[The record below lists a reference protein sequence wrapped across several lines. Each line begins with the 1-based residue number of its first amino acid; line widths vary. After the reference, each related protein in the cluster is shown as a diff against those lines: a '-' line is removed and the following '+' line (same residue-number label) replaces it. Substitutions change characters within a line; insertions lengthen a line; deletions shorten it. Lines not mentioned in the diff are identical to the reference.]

1 MLKSKLIAPLLISIF
16 AFSVVM
22 SVNSESLF
30 QAQGTSGT
38 FTEENP
44 PTYLLTNPDQTYF
57 WEGDTISY
65 AGWTID
71 VYLVDESFITLT
83 NVDFAEFITFSPVEG
98 TSLSP
103 SDTSVEITF
112 MNPVGGDLY
121 DSVPIT
127 VEAFDP
133 CMIDPLDPA
142 CYTPMFTVSIW
153 EYPDKLTYFVGE
165 TLDLTGIFIDV
176 TDYNSINHYS
186 LGYND
191 SRISFRSVTT
201 NLPIAHD
208 DVLTMDDAN
217 LEIVYVDDY
226 YLDAAEATYPLTLT
240 LYPETPYQFDFVN
253 DVYTVL
259 ETNLSATRTLETFGL
274 TDDQW
279 LIKSYHDEDATI
291 TMRSGNFSEGLVFEE
306 TMNQSAFDV
315 SLLSQHLWGIEGMAG
330 NDGLLNTYVTNP
342 IIQAVYIKAY
352 APSGGGEVGLAV
364 NDNLITAST
373 DTTLAMSEFDNSDW
387 IIFPLYPTRAM
398 DLSVGHLELMFSSSG
413 GGPVYLQELR
423 IASTNDDGTGEFT
436 ELTDVMNLAHAM
448 ESLDSCTDQ
457 TSFIDVEQFNY
468 DSFDSNPTYSNLIE
482 NLMLRDRSITGG
494 DANEL
499 IVTMASKWEMM
510 ESRSQNEFAPPNE
523 RRGFALA
530 IENSLPTIGWSFFT
544 LLSLAFYFK
553 FKLVV

>member
-1 MLKSKLIAPLLISIF
+1 MGTLFYNSPDVSF
-16 AFSVVM
+16 M
-22 SVNSESLF
+22 SVNTSLPIYHGDILTSDDTEILFIYEDSYYMGFGASESF
-30 QAQGTSGT
+30 QITI
-38 FTEENP
+38 
-44 PTYLLTNPDQTYF
+44 YDQT
-57 WEGDTISY
+57 
-65 AGWTID
+65 
-71 VYLVDESFITLT
+71 
-83 NVDFAEFITFSPVEG
+83 N
-98 TSLSP
+98 
-103 SDTSVEITF
+103 
-112 MNPVGGDLY
+112 
-121 DSVPIT
+121 
-127 VEAFDP
+127 
-133 CMIDPLDPA
+133 
-142 CYTPMFTVSIW
+142 
-153 EYPDKLTYFVGE
+153 
-165 TLDLTGIFIDV
+165 
-176 TDYNSINHYS
+176 
-186 LGYND
+186 
-191 SRISFRSVTT
+191 
-201 NLPIAHD
+201 
-208 DVLTMDDAN
+208 
-217 LEIVYVDDY
+217 YV
-226 YLDAAEATYPLTLT
+226 
-240 LYPETPYQFDFVN
+240 FDFVN
-253 DVYTVL
+253 DAYTIL

-291 TMRSGNFSEGLVFEE
+291 TMSRGNFSEGLVFEE

-315 SLLSQHLWGIEGMAG
+315 SLLSRHLWGIEGMAG
-330 NDGLLNTYVTNP
+330 NDGLNTYVTNP

-352 APSGGGEVGLAV
+352 APLGGGEVGLAV

-373 DTTLAMSEFDNSDW
+373 LTTLTTSELDINDW

-398 DLSVGHLELMFSSSG
+398 DLSVGHLELMFTNSV

-510 ESRSQNEFAPPNE
+510 ASRSQNEFAPPNE

-530 IENSLPTIGWSFFT
+530 IESSLPTIGWSFFT

>member
-1 MLKSKLIAPLLISIF
+1 MLKSKLIAPLFISFF

-22 SVNSESLF
+22 GVNSESLF

-38 FTEENP
+38 FTNENP
-44 PTYLLTNPDQTYF
+44 PTFLFTYPDQTDF
-57 WEGDTISY
+57 DEFDLISY

-71 VYLVDESFITLT
+71 VYLEDESFITLT
-83 NVDFAEFITFSPVEG
+83 NVDFAEFIAFSPVEG

-121 DSVPIT
+121 DSVPII

-133 CMIDPLDPA
+133 CFDDPWNPA
-142 CYTPMFTVSIW
+142 CYTPMFTVSIF
-153 EYPDKLTYFVGE
+153 ENPDKLTYFVGD

-176 TDYNSINHYS
+176 TDYNDINHYS

-208 DVLTMDDAN
+208 DVLTLDDDE
-217 LEIVYVDDY
+217 LEIVYVDDVY
-226 YLDAAEATYPLTLT
+226 IDAAEATHPLTLT
-240 LYPETPYQFDFVN
+240 LYPETPYQFDFVS
-253 DVYTVL
+253 DAYTIL

-315 SLLSQHLWGIEGMAG
+315 SLLSRHLWGIEGMAG
-330 NDGLLNTYVTNP
+330 NDGLNTYLTNP

-352 APSGGGEVGLAV
+352 APLGGGEVGLAV

-373 DTTLAMSEFDNSDW
+373 LTTLTTSELDINDW

-398 DLSVGHLELMFSSSG
+398 DLSVGHLELMFTNSV

-457 TSFIDVEQFNY
+457 TSFIDVEQFNF

-482 NLMLRDRSITGG
+482 NLMLRDRSIAGG

-499 IVTMASKWEMM
+499 IVTMSSKWEMM
-510 ESRSQNEFAPPNE
+510 ASRSQNEFAPLNE

-530 IENSLPTIGWSFFT
+530 IENSLPTIGWSFIT

>member
-1 MLKSKLIAPLLISIF
+1 MLKSKLIAPLLISFF

-22 SVNSESLF
+22 GVNSESLF

-38 FTEENP
+38 FTNENP
-44 PTYLLTNPDQTYF
+44 PTYLFTYPDQTYF

-71 VYLVDESFITLT
+71 VYLEDESFITLT
-83 NVDFAEFITFSPVEG
+83 NVDFAEFIAFNPVEG
-98 TSLSP
+98 TSLTP
-103 SDTSVEITF
+103 SDISVDITF
-112 MNPVGGDLY
+112 MNPVGSDLY

-133 CMIDPLDPA
+133 CMIDPWDPA
-142 CYTPMFTVSIW
+142 CYTPVFTVTIF
-153 EYPDKLTYFVGE
+153 EDPEKLTYFVGD
-165 TLDLTGIFIDV
+165 TLDLTGISIDV
-176 TDYNSINHYS
+176 TDYNFINHYS
-186 LGYND
+186 LNYDD

-201 NLPIAHD
+201 NLPIAHG

-217 LEIVYVDDY
+217 LEIVYVDDVY
-226 YLDAAEATYPLTLT
+226 FDAAEATHPLTLT

-259 ETNLSATRTLETFGL
+259 ETNLSATRSIETFGL

-279 LIKSYHDEDATI
+279 LIKSDHDEDSTI
-291 TMRSGNFSEGLVFEE
+291 SMYRGNFSEGLVFEE
-306 TMNQSAFDV
+306 SMNQSAFDV
-315 SLLSQHLWGIEGMAG
+315 SLLSRHLWGIEGMAG
-330 NDGLLNTYVTNP
+330 NDGLNTYVTNP

-352 APSGGGEVGLAV
+352 APLGGGEVGLAV

-373 DTTLAMSEFDNSDW
+373 DTTLATSEFDNSDW

-398 DLSVGHLELMFSSSG
+398 DLSVGHLELMFTSSG

-457 TSFIDVEQFNY
+457 TSFIDVEQFNF

-494 DANEL
+494 AANEL
-499 IVTMASKWEMM
+499 IVTMSSKWEMM
-510 ESRSQNEFAPPNE
+510 ASRSQNEFAPPNE